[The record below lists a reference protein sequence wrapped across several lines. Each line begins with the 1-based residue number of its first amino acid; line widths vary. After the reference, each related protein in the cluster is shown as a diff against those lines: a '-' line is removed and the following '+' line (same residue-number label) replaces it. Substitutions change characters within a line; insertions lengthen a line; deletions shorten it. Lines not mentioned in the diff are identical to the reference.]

1 MLSKEE
7 ILKTLRELKDEI
19 NSEYKADITGLFGS
33 FARDEATEESDI
45 DILAKFKKGASYFDL
60 VGMSQ
65 FLEET
70 FNRKVDVV
78 SVGGLRKELE
88 SYVYQDLIK
97 L

>member
-88 SYVYQDLIK
+88 SYVYSELIRV
-97 L
+97 

>member
-1 MLSKEE
+1 MLGKEE
-7 ILKTLRELKDEI
+7 ILKTLRELEGEI
-19 NSEYKADITGLFGS
+19 NKEYKAEITGLFGS
-33 FARDEATEESDI
+33 FARDEATEESDV
-45 DILAKFKKGASYFDL
+45 DVLAKFKKGASYFDL

-65 FLEET
+65 FLEEK

-88 SYVYQDLIK
+88 PYVYQDLIK

>member
-1 MLSKEE
+1 MLDKEE
-7 ILKTLRELKDEI
+7 ILQTLRELKDEI
-19 NSEYKADITGLFGS
+19 NSDYKADIAGLFGS

-65 FLEET
+65 FLEEK

-78 SVGGLRKELE
+78 SVRGLRKELE
-88 SYVYQDLIK
+88 NYVYQDLIK